1 MSFTVIRS
9 HEICAG
15 HRVVGHESK
24 CRHLHGHNYVFHFH
38 VAANQTHRHRKDG
51 FVPTDLDDVGRVI
64 DFSVVKSTLCEW
76 LENNWDHRFLH
87 WEKDE
92 LIRGFIGLVEND
104 NRDGFVPRDQV
115 DHLYNSFVELPFNPT
130 AENLA
135 QYMVEVIGPRLLD
148 EHGVELVQCVIEETS
163 KCHVSYVKTPTVDVA
178 KITSVIQ
185 NSVNY
190 LTTEIAHLK
199 GRVK

>member
-1 MSFTVIRS
+1 MSYEVIRS

-38 VAANQTHRHRKDG
+38 VAPKLDG
-51 FVPTDLDDVGRVI
+51 QIKSLAKEYKVESSALDTVGRVI

-76 LENNWDHRFLH
+76 LETNWDHRFLH

-92 LIRGFIGLVEND
+92 LIRGVISLVEND

-135 QYMVEVIGPRLLD
+135 AYMVEVIGPRLLD
-148 EHGVELVQCVIEETS
+148 KHGVELVKCTIEETS
-163 KCHVSYVKTPTVDVA
+163 KCHVGYTK
-178 KITSVIQ
+178 
-185 NSVNY
+185 
-190 LTTEIAHLK
+190 
-199 GRVK
+199 

>member
-38 VAANQTHRHRKDG
+38 VAPKPLDG
-51 FVPTDLDDVGRVI
+51 ASVKGDPLDQVGRVI
-64 DFSVVKSTLCEW
+64 DFSVVKTTLCQW
-76 LENNWDHRFLH
+76 LEDNWDHKFLH
-87 WEKDE
+87 WEQDKLMAGIASLIEDSNRPGFIEAKDE
-92 LIRGFIGLVEND
+92 IHFFDSLV
-104 NRDGFVPRDQV
+104 
-115 DHLYNSFVELPFNPT
+115 SLPFNPT

-148 EHGVELVQCVIEETS
+148 EHGVELVKCTIEETS
-163 KCHVSYVKTPTVDVA
+163 KCHVGYTK
-178 KITSVIQ
+178 
-185 NSVNY
+185 
-190 LTTEIAHLK
+190 
-199 GRVK
+199 

>member
-1 MSFTVIRS
+1 MPYEVIRS

-38 VAANQTHRHRKDG
+38 VAPKLDG
-51 FVPTDLDDVGRVI
+51 QIKSLAKEYEVESAALDNIGRVI
-64 DFSVVKSTLCEW
+64 DFSVVKSTLCQW
-76 LENNWDHRFLH
+76 LEDNWDHRFLH

-92 LIRGFIGLVEND
+92 LIRGVVGLVEND

-115 DHLYNSFVELPFNPT
+115 DHFYNSFVELPFNPT

-135 QYMVEVIGPRLLD
+135 AYMVEVIGPRLLD
-148 EHGVELVQCVIEETS
+148 EHGVELVKCTIEETS
-163 KCHVSYVKTPTVDVA
+163 KCHVGYTK
-178 KITSVIQ
+178 
-185 NSVNY
+185 
-190 LTTEIAHLK
+190 
-199 GRVK
+199 

>member
-38 VAANQTHRHRKDG
+38 VAPKPLDG
-51 FVPTDLDDVGRVI
+51 ASVKGDPLDQVGRVI

-92 LIRGFIGLVEND
+92 LIRGVIGLVEND
-104 NRDGFVPRDQV
+104 NREGFVPRDQV
-115 DHLYNSFVELPFNPT
+115 DHFYNSFVELPFNPT

-135 QYMVEVIGPRLLD
+135 QYMVEVIGPKLLD
-148 EHGVELVQCVIEETS
+148 KHGVELVKCTIEETS
-163 KCHVSYVKTPTVDVA
+163 KCHVEYS
-178 KITSVIQ
+178 
-185 NSVNY
+185 
-190 LTTEIAHLK
+190 L
-199 GRVK
+199 